1 MQNERTRKFF
11 DDPDFKN
18 KWELCKMNPQ
28 FLMQLMQQDP
38 RFMEVFKVSTGIDLM
53 DISANQQKAKEEEEE
68 RR

>member
-1 MQNERTRKFF
+1 
-11 DDPDFKN
+11 
-18 KWELCKMNPQ
+18 MNPQ

-68 RR
+68 RRW